1 MDSGIVPYLFYIL
14 AFMIVGSAILVVTL
28 RDIFHCALM
37 LVVCMFSIAAIYVML
52 GADFIA
58 AVQVLVYVGA
68 VSVLLIFAIMLTARV
83 SGIGI
88 KQQNEQVPI
97 AMITTLV
104 FIGMTLFGLGKTIW
118 NLKTT
123 EVPETTVGSLGN
135 LLMTTYVVPF
145 EIVSLVLLA
154 ALIGA
159 IVIARRAQ

>member
-1 MDSGIVPYLFYIL
+1 MESAVVPYLFYL
-14 AFMIVGSAILVVTL
+14 FAFMVVVSGILIVTL

-37 LVVCMFSIAAIYVML
+37 LVICMFSVAALYVLL

-68 VSVLLIFAIMLTARV
+68 VSVLMIFAIMLTARV

-97 AMITTLV
+97 ALLVTLAFMGITLY
-104 FIGMTLFGLGKTIW
+104 GLGKTVW
-118 NLKTT
+118 NATNA
-123 EVPETTVGSLGN
+123 ETPGQTVMALGK
-135 LLMTTYVVPF
+135 LLMTVYVIPF

-159 IVIARRAQ
+159 IVIARRD

>member
-1 MDSGIVPYLFYIL
+1 MDYGITPYLFYL
-14 AFMIVGSAILVVTL
+14 FAFMIVVSGILVVTL

-37 LVVCMFSIAAIYVML
+37 LVICMFSVAAIYVLL

-58 AVQVLVYVGA
+58 AVQVLIYVGA

-88 KQQNEQVPI
+88 RQQNEQVPL
-97 AMITTLV
+97 ALLATLAFMGITV
-104 FIGMTLFGLGKTIW
+104 FGLGKTIW
-118 NLKTT
+118 NVKSTAP
-123 EVPETTVGSLGN
+123 PEETVMPLGK
-135 LLMTTYVVPF
+135 LLMTVYVVPF

-159 IVIARRAQ
+159 IVIARRD